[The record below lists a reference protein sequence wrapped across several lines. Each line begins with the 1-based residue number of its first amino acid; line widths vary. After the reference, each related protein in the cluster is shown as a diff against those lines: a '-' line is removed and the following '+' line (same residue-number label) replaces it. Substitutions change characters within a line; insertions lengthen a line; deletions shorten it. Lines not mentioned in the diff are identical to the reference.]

1 LQANGRTGQHFGRL
15 KVATQG
21 AESAVYDCVVLV
33 QLLLGC
39 RSLVDCSSA
48 APAAAS
54 AAAGDMANST
64 QPATAVS
71 AARKD
76 GKDAA
81 GAGSTRD
88 AATEDTDDTM
98 RNLRKTFAGIFGDM

>member
-1 LQANGRTGQHFGRL
+1 VF
-15 KVATQG
+15 K
-21 AESAVYDCVVLV
+21 
-33 QLLLGC
+33 
-39 RSLVDCSSA
+39 SLIDCSSA
-48 APAAAS
+48 APPAAAS
-54 AAAGDMANST
+54 AAAGDMANYT
-64 QPATAVS
+64 QPATVVS

-88 AATEDTDDTM
+88 AAAEDTDDTM